1 MLQRMILLFF
11 FVFLRACTL
20 AEIMPFNVLLKPDE
34 STIHYYE
41 GFIRAPGFIDL
52 SDLTFNADQNNYI
65 DPSNLFTDDSMTDDE
80 YANDDSPR
88 RRLDGGI
95 ETDGTAVDILVFLLP
110 EKCAKSRK
118 GCDYTDVGVGGRAA
132 DGTLRWCCS
141 NDAIDK
147 GLCARDQAAQ
157 YGRII
162 VDKSKYSG
170 DSRYVNIPSSGDVSK
185 RIKLGKLEQLDK
197 GHYVVVMANCDPSGR
212 PVAVKGNMV
221 WKSKHGYLPGELFG
235 VMWFYIFL
243 TAVYITMILWY
254 GCSMIKNEESRIPIE
269 KWILAT
275 IALGLLEAFYQTADF
290 MFWNGQ
296 GYQRHLLA
304 YLAIITG
311 SLKQGVSRCLAV
323 MVGLGWGVVRDSL
336 GSTMRTI
343 VILGTA
349 YTATSVLVDLV
360 VVFAIEDIQTLSES
374 KEESLFQVASLLTF
388 VLAVLDVVF
397 FMWMLDALNNTM
409 EYLENMNQ
417 TRKLQRYL
425 QLRQIFL
432 FTILAAVIWA
442 IFSVVDTFGETGILL
457 EENEWVVEALK
468 EIIYTGAL
476 LGVAIL
482 WRPNPNAKEYAYV
495 MELAADG
502 DDLELSGVVP
512 SALDDDD
519 EFDGPS
525 MKGNGFS
532 DDPYDAHAT
541 ELS

>member
-1 MLQRMILLFF
+1 MRLLLILATTLFF
-11 FVFLRACTL
+11 QAH
-20 AEIMPFNVLLKPDE
+20 AEVMPFNVLLKPDE

-41 GFIRAPGFIDL
+41 GYIRAPGFIDL
-52 SDLTFNADQNNYI
+52 SDLTFNSDHNNFI
-65 DPSNLFTDDSMTDDE
+65 DPNSAFTDDSMTDDE
-80 YANDDSPR
+80 YVNDDSTR

-95 ETDGTAVDILVFLLP
+95 ETDGTAVDILVFRLP
-110 EKCAKSRK
+110 EKCASSRK
-118 GCDYTDVGVGGRAA
+118 GCDYTDLGVGGRAD

-147 GLCARDQAAQ
+147 GLCDRDQAAQ

-162 VDKSKYSG
+162 VDKSKYTG
-170 DSRYVNIPSSGDVSK
+170 DSRYVNIPSAGDVSK
-185 RIKLGKLEQLDK
+185 RIKLGKLDQREQ

-212 PVAVKGNMV
+212 PVAVKGNMI
-221 WKSKHGYLPGELFG
+221 WKSEHGYLPGQLFG
-235 VMWFYIFL
+235 IMWFYIYVTL
-243 TAVYITMILWY
+243 GYIAFVLWY
-254 GCSMIKNEESRIPIE
+254 GISMIKNKESRIPIE

-275 IALGLLEAFYQTADF
+275 ICLGLVESFYQAVHLLL
-290 MFWNGQ
+290 WNGQ
-296 GYQRHLLA
+296 GYPNNLLA
-304 YLAIITG
+304 YLTIFTG
-311 SLKQGVSRCLAV
+311 SFKQGVSRCLAV

-349 YTATSVLVDLV
+349 YTATSVFVDLIM
-360 VVFAIEDIQTLSES
+360 VFAIEDIQTLSES
-374 KEESLFQVASLLTF
+374 KEENLFQLASLLTF

-417 TRKLQRYL
+417 TRKLERYL

-432 FTILAAVIWA
+432 FTILASVIWA
-442 IFSVVDTFGETGILL
+442 IFSVVDTFGESGILL
-457 EENEWVVEALK
+457 EENEWMIEGLK
-468 EIIYTGAL
+468 ELIYTGAL

-495 MELAADG
+495 MELRSDG

-519 EFDGPS
+519 EFES
-525 MKGNGFS
+525 SHSAKANGFS
-532 DDPYDAHAT
+532 DGPYDHHTA